1 MGNYDVV
8 LVNMPF
14 SPIDTPSLGIG
25 LLVAGAKQKQI
36 NIKSTFPGLR
46 LAKRL
51 GASMYFTLFR
61 NWIFRETMFGDW
73 LFASSIY
80 PENEEY
86 EQNYLKYLNDINGFY
101 KTFHDITGL
110 EISLSGEIVKNTGIL
125 SLKQTCKQFL
135 EEEATNI
142 LVLNPKIVACSS
154 SFAQHVASLALL
166 KKLKEKNPDIITM
179 MGGANCEGKMGL
191 ETIKCFN
198 WLDYL
203 FSGESD
209 EDFPMVCSTLLK
221 ENRHLE
227 PDETPFSVYSR
238 KKIGKIES
246 NGHCKDVET
255 SIVHDMDKLPIPDFD
270 DFYAE
275 QEEDNVIDMKN
286 RGAFV
291 QYSRGCQK
299 GENAPCAFCG
309 LNGTRQSY
317 RYKSPER
324 YFNELD
330 VLTEKYKI
338 KVFILTDSMIG
349 FNAYNGW
356 LKDAKK
362 EQKYSYFVEITSTL
376 SEEKVRSLADAG
388 VFYVQAGI
396 ESLNDNIL
404 KQMKKGNS
412 AIYNI
417 ALLKYLL
424 EGFIVVH
431 WNFLINVPGERVE
444 DYQEMA
450 ELIPLAEHLPPPV
463 SLESIL
469 YCRFSPY
476 YNNPEKYGI
485 KLRPVPGYRFVY
497 QEQEKSINNLA
508 YFFYNKS
515 REENFNYSE
524 GQALF
529 VKRVRHWQKFS
540 RFGGVKNNKGYLS
553 ILQMVEE
560 EGTVFITDTRECA
573 VSSKYILDDL
583 DSEIYRLIRSPA
595 KLSDIEKQ
603 LAEKE
608 KFKGKKGEIQEGL
621 NYLIEKKLAIKIKNR
636 YLALA
641 VFPTKKI
648 PSQKEGAYQFF
659 IEYSELF
666 S

>member
-1 MGNYDVV
+1 MGKYDVV

-36 NIKSTFPGLR
+36 SVKSTFPGFR
-46 LAKRL
+46 LAKRV
-51 GASMYFTLFR
+51 GTSMYFTLFR

-73 LFASSIY
+73 IFASSIY
-80 PENEEY
+80 PENDEH
-86 EQNYLKYLNDINGFY
+86 EQNYLKYLNEINGFY
-101 KTFHDITGL
+101 TTFHNITGHN
-110 EISLSGEIVKNTGIL
+110 ISLPGETLNSTGIL
-125 SLKQTCKQFL
+125 SLRQTCKQFL
-135 EEEATNI
+135 EEEVARI
-142 LVLNPKIVACSS
+142 LALNPKIVACSS

-179 MGGANCEGKMGL
+179 MGGANCEGKMGI

-209 EDFPMVCSTLLK
+209 EDFPRVCSTLLK

-227 PDETPFSVYSR
+227 LDETPFSVYSR
-238 KKIGKIES
+238 KKIES
-246 NGHCKDVET
+246 NGDCKDVET
-255 SIVHDMDKLPIPDFD
+255 SIVHNMDKLPIPDFD

-275 QEEDNVIDMKN
+275 QEESNVICMKN

-299 GENAPCAFCG
+299 GESAPCTFCG

-330 VLTEKYKI
+330 VLTEKHKI

-356 LKDAKK
+356 LKEAKR

-376 SEEKVRSLADAG
+376 SEEKVKSLSDAG

-424 EGFIVVH
+424 EEFIVVH

-450 ELIPLAEHLPPPV
+450 ELIPMIEHLPPPV
-463 SLESIL
+463 SLESII

-476 YNNPEKYGI
+476 YNSPEKYGI
-485 KLRPVPGYRFVY
+485 ELIHVPSYSFVY
-497 QEQEKSINNLA
+497 QEQEESIKNLA

-515 REENFNYSE
+515 REDNFNYSE
-524 GQALF
+524 GQTLF
-529 VKRVRHWQKFS
+529 VKRVRHWQNTS

-553 ILQMVEE
+553 MLQMVEK

-573 VSSKYILDDL
+573 VSSRYILDDM

-595 KLSDIEKQ
+595 KFSDIEKQ

-608 KFKGKKGEIQEGL
+608 KFNNMKGKVQKGL
-621 NYLIEKKLAIKIKNR
+621 DYLIEKKLAIKIKSR

-641 VFPTKKI
+641 VYPTKKI
-648 PSQKEGAYQFF
+648 PPQKEGAYKFF
-659 IEYSELF
+659 IEYSEL
-666 S
+666 SP

>member
-1 MGNYDVV
+1 MGKYDVV

-36 NIKSTFPGLR
+36 SIKSTFPGLR
-46 LAKRL
+46 LAKIL
-51 GASMYFTLFR
+51 GTSTYFTLFR
-61 NWIFRETMFGDW
+61 HWIFRKTMFGDW

-80 PENEEY
+80 PENEEN
-86 EQNYLKYLNDINGFY
+86 EQNYLKYLNKINGFCEA
-101 KTFHDITGL
+101 FHDITGF
-110 EISLSGEIVKNTGIL
+110 EISLPGETVDSTGML
-125 SLKQTCKQFL
+125 SLRQTCKQFL
-135 EEEATNI
+135 EEEVTKI

-166 KKLKEKNPDIITM
+166 KKLKEKSPDIITM
-179 MGGANCEGKMGL
+179 MGGANCEGRMGI

-221 ENRHLE
+221 ENRYLE
-227 PDETPFSVYSR
+227 LEETPFSVYSR
-238 KKIGKIES
+238 KKVES
-246 NGHCKDVET
+246 NDHCKEVET

-275 QEEDNVIDMKN
+275 QEESNVVNMKN

-299 GENAPCAFCG
+299 GESAPCAFCG
-309 LNGTRQSY
+309 LNGTRHSY

-330 VLTEKYKI
+330 VLTEKHKI
-338 KVFILTDSMIG
+338 KVFILTDSMVG

-356 LKDAKK
+356 LKDSKK
-362 EQKYSYFVEITSTL
+362 EQKYSYFVEIISTL
-376 SEEKVRSLADAG
+376 SEEKVKSLADAG

-396 ESLNDNIL
+396 ESLNDNVL
-404 KQMKKGNS
+404 KQLKKGNS
-412 AIYNI
+412 AIRNI

-424 EGFIVVH
+424 EEFIIVH

-444 DYQEMA
+444 DYREMA
-450 ELIPLAEHLPPPV
+450 DLIPLVEHLPPPAA
-463 SLESIL
+463 LETIL
-469 YCRFSPY
+469 YCRFSTY

-485 KLRPVPGYRFVY
+485 ELRPVSGYSYIY

-508 YFFYNKS
+508 YYFYNKS
-515 REENFNYSE
+515 REEDFNYSE
-524 GQALF
+524 GQTLF
-529 VKRVRHWQKFS
+529 VKRLRHWQKFS
-540 RFGGVKNNKGYLS
+540 RFGGIKNNKGNLS
-553 ILQMVEE
+553 VLQMVEK

-573 VSSKYILDDL
+573 VSTRYILDDL

-595 KLSDIEKQ
+595 KLSDIEKK

-608 KFKGKKGEIQEGL
+608 KFKNKKGKAQEGL
-621 NYLIEKKLAIKIKNR
+621 NYLIEKKLAIKIKNS

-648 PSQKEGAYQFF
+648 PPQKEDAYRFF